1 MRIESVA
8 LYQLQLVDKLKP
20 WSEALTERFAIE
32 NQLFSTV
39 TIADGSSLQS
49 VIGNL
54 VDGMN
59 VMQRS
64 LNHVIKFNATQERL
78 NYEVV

>member
-1 MRIESVA
+1 MSDTR
-8 LYQLQLVDKLKP
+8 
-20 WSEALTERFAIE
+20 AIE
-32 NQLFSTV
+32 NKLFSPV

-59 VMQRS
+59 VMQHS
-64 LNHVIKFNATQERL
+64 VNHVIKFNATQGRL
-78 NYEVV
+78 NYEVVSSMHRLEECESSGHIE